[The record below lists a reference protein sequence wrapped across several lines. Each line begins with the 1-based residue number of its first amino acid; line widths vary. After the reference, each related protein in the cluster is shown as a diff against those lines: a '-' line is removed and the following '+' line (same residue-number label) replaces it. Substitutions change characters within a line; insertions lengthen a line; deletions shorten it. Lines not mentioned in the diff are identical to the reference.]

1 MVFSSA
7 CAERSSTPKL
17 FAGHSPFP
25 DLHLDSA
32 VGYKVVIEGGRPTR
46 PPSSQLVDA
55 FWALMEHCWSTDPDD
70 RPSAESAV
78 FRLKE
83 ISELNRSDVAA
94 SDWDDSFSRTLRSSL
109 RDEFLIRSLQ
119 ELKPF
124 FTNMTCPMLQQPAT
138 VDEILGH
145 VCQW

>member
-7 CAERSSTPKL
+7 CAEHSSTPKL
-17 FAGHSPFP
+17 FAGHPPFP
-25 DLHLDSA
+25 DIHNDFA
-32 VGYKVVIEGGRPTR
+32 VMNKVIQGGRPTR

-55 FWALMEHCWSTDPDD
+55 FWVLMKDCWSTDPDD

-83 ISELNRSDVAA
+83 ISELSRTDVAA